1 MKTDAQLQQDI
12 LRELSWDPAVK
23 STDIGV
29 IVKDGVV
36 TLAGTLTSYAEK
48 HAVEHAVQRVR
59 GVRAMAVEM
68 HVRLVSALERNDADI
83 ALAAER
89 ALEWN
94 VLVPGN
100 RIQIMV
106 ENGWL
111 TLSGEV
117 AWAYEREAA
126 ERSVRDLIG
135 VVHLN
140 NLIIVKP
147 AVQADSVER
156 SIHDALARQADRE
169 AKHIQVTVNGSFV
182 TLRGT
187 VRSWAERNAAHGAA
201 LTAPG
206 VSVVVNELTVQP

>member
-12 LRELSWDPAVK
+12 QRELSWDPAVK

-48 HAVEHAVQRVR
+48 HAVEHAVQRVH

-68 HVRLVSALERNDADI
+68 HVRLVPALERNDADI

-94 VLVPGN
+94 VLVPDN
-100 RIQIMV
+100 RIQLMV
-106 ENGWL
+106 QNGWL

-135 VVHLN
+135 VVHVTN
-140 NLIIVKP
+140 SINVKP
-147 AVQADSVER
+147 TVRAGSVER
-156 SIHDALARQADRE
+156 SIHDALARQAERE
-169 AKHIQVTVNGSFV
+169 AKHIQVTVKGSFV

-201 LTAPG
+201 LAAPG
-206 VSVVVNELTVQP
+206 VSVVVNELIVEP

>member
-29 IVKDGVV
+29 IVQDGVV
-36 TLAGTLTSYAEK
+36 TLTGNLTTHAEK

-68 HVRLVSALERNDADI
+68 HVRLVPALERNDADI

-94 VLVPGN
+94 VLVPDNG
-100 RIQIMV
+100 IQIVV

-135 VVHLN
+135 VVHVN

-147 AVQADSVER
+147 TVRTGSVER
-156 SIHDALARQADRE
+156 SIHDALARQAERE
-169 AKHIQVTVNGSFV
+169 AKHIQVAVNGSFV

-187 VRSWAERNAAHGAA
+187 VRSWAERTAAQGAA
-201 LTAPG
+201 LAAPG
-206 VSVVVNELTVQP
+206 VSAVVNELTVEA